1 MDTQM
6 SGLTLETAQAHLDKL
21 LEAQASN
28 MASVSIGGRSYS
40 FRSSADLIEA
50 INYWQRVI
58 AGFQRKAAGQSR
70 HGFSVANLGGPR

>member
-1 MDTQM
+1 MT
-6 SGLTLETAQAHLDKL
+6 GITLETAQTHLDAL
-21 LEAQASN
+21 LAAQASN

-50 INYWQRVI
+50 INYWQRII
-58 AGFQRKAAGQSR
+58 AGFQRKTAGQSR